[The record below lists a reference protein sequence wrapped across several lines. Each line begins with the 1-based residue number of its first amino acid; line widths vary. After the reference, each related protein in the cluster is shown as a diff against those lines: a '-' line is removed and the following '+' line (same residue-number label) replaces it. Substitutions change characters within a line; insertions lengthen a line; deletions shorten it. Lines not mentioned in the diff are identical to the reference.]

1 MLIIFAQNGKR
12 LVLLWPKPELISK
25 IKVFYPPSSI
35 FIYCIFVFVFLMF
48 QIINHI
54 LILDKDNA
62 RKYKILF

>member
-12 LVLLWPKPELISK
+12 LVSLWPKPELISK

-35 FIYCIFVFVFLMF
+35 FIYCIFVLFKCF
-48 QIINHI
+48 INHI

-62 RKYKILF
+62 RKYNILF